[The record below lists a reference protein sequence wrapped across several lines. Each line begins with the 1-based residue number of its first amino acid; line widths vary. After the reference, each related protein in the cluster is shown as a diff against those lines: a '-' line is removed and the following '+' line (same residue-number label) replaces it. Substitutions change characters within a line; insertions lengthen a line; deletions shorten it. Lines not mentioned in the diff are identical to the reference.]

1 MILQRGFCL
10 SVLVFQ
16 EKLIESIKK
25 IKHEIDECYEA
36 EKDAFV
42 EALEVEVC
50 NTVMNINGDF

>member
-1 MILQRGFCL
+1 MYVVCNLMNWLYVFI
-10 SVLVFQ
+10 FQ

-42 EALEVEVC
+42 EALEVEVQYERP
-50 NTVMNINGDF
+50 